1 MSKYFTVILS
11 LLMIAAV
18 SAPAP
23 AQEDAREAFQKARQ
37 NRKQALEKKK
47 KVEREI
53 LSDRTALLKEVNRLE
68 TLEQTLERQLTGLE
82 NGIAAGEKRR
92 EKLEEEWSRKEMD
105 FREISGN
112 VRVAAR
118 DLESILLQSP
128 ISAIAPERLSR
139 LKPLLRSGYFPDIDD
154 ITDMTKVY
162 FDEIRRSGQ
171 VGLVESD
178 YVGRDGENHTGT
190 ILTLGKF
197 TSIYHT
203 EEETGFLNYSPKSQ
217 RFFAL
222 SNLPPGG
229 IQGNLKEYING
240 ATEAVTIDI
249 SGGAALRQISHQT
262 SFIEHIQAGGPIVW
276 PIILIAIAAL
286 GIVIYKIG
294 FLRKVHGQTD
304 KIMDCV
310 NDLAASG
317 DWDGCENIVQKHRG
331 KKMPVIQVISDGL
344 EARNEDRE
352 TLESVLQESILR
364 EMPRV
369 ERGLS
374 VLAVFGAVAPLLG
387 LLGTVTGMIDT
398 FRVITLFGTGDP
410 KLMSGG
416 ISEALVTTELGLAV
430 AIPIMLLHTY
440 LSRRSEHIIGEM
452 EEKAVY
458 LTNTI
463 QKQKVRKGKNTE
475 VDFQRKEN
483 AGETEDSIVN

>member
-1 MSKYFTVILS
+1 MSKFISLALS
-11 LLMIAAV
+11 IMIITAI
-18 SAPAP
+18 APTLS
-23 AQEDAREAFQKARQ
+23 AQEDARKAFQKAREK
-37 NRKQALEKKK
+37 REEALEKKK
-47 KVEREI
+47 RVEQKI
-53 LSDRTALLKEVNRLE
+53 LSDRKALLDEVNRLE
-68 TLEQTLERQLTGLE
+68 AKEQALERELTDLE
-82 NGIAAGEKRR
+82 KRIEAGEKRR
-92 EKLEEEWSRKEMD
+92 EKLEEEWSEKELD

-128 ISAIAPERLSR
+128 LTAVAPERLER
-139 LKPLLRSGYFPDIDD
+139 IRPLLKSGYFPDIDD
-154 ITDMTKVY
+154 ITEMTRVY

-171 VGLVESD
+171 VGLVKGD
-178 YVGRDGENHTGT
+178 YIGRDGESHTGT

-197 TSIYHT
+197 TSIYHSP
-203 EEETGFLNYSPKSQ
+203 EETGFLNYSPKSQ

-222 SNLPPGG
+222 SNLPSGG
-229 IQGNLKEYING
+229 IQSSLEDYIKG
-240 ATEAVTIDI
+240 ESEAVTIDI

-262 SFIEHIQAGGPIVW
+262 SFIEHIQEGGPIVW

-286 GIVIYKIG
+286 GIVVYKVA

-304 KIMDCV
+304 KIMDRV
-310 NDLAASG
+310 NELAADG
-317 DWDGCENIVQKHRG
+317 DWAGCENIVRKHRG
-331 KKMPVIQVISDGL
+331 NKMPVIQVISDGL

-430 AIPIMLLHTY
+430 AIPIMLLNTY
-440 LSRRSEHIIGEM
+440 LSRRSETIIGEM

-463 QKQKVRKGKNTE
+463 QKQRARNKDGSGIEFR
-475 VDFQRKEN
+475 QPEN
-483 AGETEDSIVN
+483 AGEREDSIVN

>member
-1 MSKYFTVILS
+1 MNRLLNIFISILLISVITL
-11 LLMIAAV
+11 
-18 SAPAP
+18 PAL
-23 AQEDAREAFQKARQ
+23 AREDAREAFKKAREAREEAARKARQ
-37 NRKQALEKKK
+37 
-47 KVEREI
+47 VEQKI
-53 LSDRTALLKEVNRLE
+53 LSDRKALRREVLKLE
-68 TLEQTLERQLTGLE
+68 AREKSLESDLAGLERKIE
-82 NGIAAGEKRR
+82 VGEKRR
-92 EKLEEEWSRKEMD
+92 ERLAEKWSRREMD

-118 DLESILLQSP
+118 DLETMLVQSP
-128 ISAIAPERLSR
+128 LSGIAPGRLDR
-139 LKPLLRSGYFPDIDD
+139 IRPLLKSGYFPDIDD
-154 ITDMTKVY
+154 ITEMTRVY
-162 FDEIRRSGQ
+162 FDEIRRAGQ
-171 VGLVESD
+171 VGLAEGE
-178 YVGRDGENHTGT
+178 YVGRDGGNHVGE

-197 TSIYHT
+197 TAVYRG
-203 EEETGFLNYSPKSQ
+203 EEEVGFLNYSPKSQ

-222 SNLPPGG
+222 SNLPSGG
-229 IQGNLKEYING
+229 IQDNLREYMNG
-240 ATEAVTIDI
+240 ETEAVTIDI

-262 SFIEHIQAGGPIVW
+262 GFLEHIQAGGPIVW
-276 PIILIAIAAL
+276 PILIIAVIAL
-286 GIVIYKIG
+286 GMVAYKIV
-294 FLRKVHGQTD
+294 FLQKVHGQTD

-310 NDLAASG
+310 NRMASEG
-317 DWDGCENIVQKHRG
+317 DWVGCENMVREHRG

-344 EARNEDRE
+344 EARDEDRE

-430 AIPIMLLHTY
+430 AIPIMLFHTY
-440 LSRRSEHIIGEM
+440 LSRRSENIIGEM

-463 QKQKVRKGKNTE
+463 QKQHNRSRKNSGQ
-475 VDFQRKEN
+475 DFHEQET
-483 AGETEDSIVN
+483 GETEDSIVN

>member
-1 MSKYFTVILS
+1 MSRIKIVTLS
-11 LLMIAAV
+11 LLIFIAAAVPV
-18 SAPAP
+18 SG
-23 AQEDAREAFQKARQ
+23 QEDAREAFRKAREK
-37 NRKQALEKKK
+37 RREALENAT
-47 KVEREI
+47 KVQQRI
-53 LSDRTALLKEVNRLE
+53 LSDRNALLKEVNKLE
-68 TLEQTLERQLTGLE
+68 AREQVLEKQLTDLE
-82 NGIAAGEKRR
+82 KKIAAGEKRR
-92 EKLEEEWSRKEMD
+92 EKLEGEWANKEMD

-118 DLESILLQSP
+118 DLESILVQSP
-128 ISAIAPERLSR
+128 LTAIAPERLNR
-139 LKPLLRSGYFPDIDD
+139 IRPLLKSGYFPDIDD
-154 ITDMTKVY
+154 ITDMTRVY
-162 FDEIRRSGQ
+162 FDEIKRSGQ
-171 VGLVESD
+171 VGLVKGE
-178 YVGRDGENHTGT
+178 YIGRDGENHTGA

-197 TSIYHT
+197 TSVYQGD
-203 EEETGFLNYSPKSQ
+203 EETGFLNYSPKSQ

-229 IQGNLKEYING
+229 IQSNLEDYING
-240 ATEAVTIDI
+240 ETEAVTIDI

-262 SFIEHIQAGGPIVW
+262 GFIEHIQAGGPIVW
-276 PIILIAIAAL
+276 PIIIIALAAL

-294 FLRKVHGQTD
+294 FLKKVHGQTD
-304 KIMDCV
+304 KIMGCV
-310 NDLAASG
+310 NELASRG
-317 DWDGCENIVQKHRG
+317 DWDGCKDIVRKHEG

-344 EARNEDRE
+344 DARNEDRE

-463 QKQKVRKGKNTE
+463 QKQRVSKNRNSE
-475 VDFQRKEN
+475 AEFQQQDI
-483 AGETEDSIVN
+483 AGETEGSIVN